1 MDYKFQINLRGII
14 DLLSNHIYS
23 SPQIYVRE
31 LLQNGVDAIL
41 ARRYVEPLHEGAIR
55 IRVPDA
61 PAGEQPALVFE
72 DNGIGLDEAEIHR
85 FLATIGQTS
94 KRG

>member
-1 MDYKFQINLRGII
+1 MDYKFQINLGGII

-41 ARRYVEPLHEGAIR
+41 ARRHTQPEHAGAIR
-55 IRVPDA
+55 IEVSDE
-61 PAGEQPALVFE
+61 GERGQPSLVFE
-72 DNGIGLDEAEIHR
+72 DDGIGLDEEEIHR
-85 FLATIGQTS
+85 FLAT
-94 KRG
+94 

>member
-1 MDYKFQINLRGII
+1 MDYKFQINLGGII

-41 ARRYVEPLHEGAIR
+41 ARRYVEPRHEGAIR
-55 IRVPDA
+55 IRVLDA
-61 PAGEQPALVFE
+61 AT
-72 DNGIGLDEAEIHR
+72 AE
-85 FLATIGQTS
+85 
-94 KRG
+94 